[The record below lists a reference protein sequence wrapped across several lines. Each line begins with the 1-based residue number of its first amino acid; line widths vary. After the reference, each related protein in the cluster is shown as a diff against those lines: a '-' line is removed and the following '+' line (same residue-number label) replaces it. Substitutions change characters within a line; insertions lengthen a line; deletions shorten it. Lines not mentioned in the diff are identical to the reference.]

1 MPKFVI
7 GGREFTDQAA
17 FISGGRRCGTPNLNE
32 FQKARIRSHMA
43 SFRSAVGDLPL
54 EMPIIVPVS
63 FHVIHTAGDGNVPDA
78 QLDQQIDVLNQAY
91 SPHNISFTRLATDR
105 TDNATWSQMTMGSL
119 AERQAKQTLGRDTD
133 KQLNLYTA
141 RIGAG
146 LLGWATFPSD
156 LAGDP
161 DIDGVVIL
169 DTSLPG
175 GSSAPY
181 DLGMTAVHEVG
192 HWLGLFHTF
201 EGGCQA
207 PGDEVDDTPSEA
219 SPNFGP
225 ANPTRDT
232 CPGPGKD
239 PTTNYMDYT
248 DDAGMSELTVGQ
260 VVRIRQQVS
269 IYRPALL
276 GAVAPAAMAAASTA
290 RVRVDLVTGSF

>member
-1 MPKFVI
+1 MAKFVI

-17 FISGGRRCGTPNLNE
+17 FISGGRRCGTPALNE

-43 SFRSAVGDLPL
+43 SFRAAAGDLPP
-54 EMPIIVPVS
+54 ETPIVVPVQ
-63 FHVIHTAGDGNVPDA
+63 FHVIHNGGVGDVTDA
-78 QLDQQIDVLNQAY
+78 QLDQQITVLNQAY
-91 SPHNISFTRLATDR
+91 SPHSISFTLVTTDR

-119 AERQAKQTLGRDTD
+119 AERQAKQTLGRNTD

-161 DIDGVVIL
+161 DIDGVVVL

-175 GSSAPY
+175 GTSAPY

-192 HWLGLFHTF
+192 HWLGLYHTF

-225 ANPTRDT
+225 ANPARDT

-248 DDAGMSELTVGQ
+248 DDAGMSELTPGQ
-260 VVRIRQQVS
+260 VMRIRQQVA

-276 GAVAPAAMAAASTA
+276 GAVAPAAMTAASA
-290 RVRVDLVTGSF
+290 VRVKLDLVTGSF